1 MTETEKASIL
11 QVVYAYTERF
21 EGVETIDDLVL
32 LDSLILR
39 WTELGNQIR
48 DEDQQYAE
56 TLLLLNKLG
65 EVDGSSGN

>member
-1 MTETEKASIL
+1 VTETEKASIL